1 MRVVVVGGSGN
12 AGAAIVRALGRR
24 GAQAVPLS
32 RSGKAIAGA
41 PGAKADI
48 VSGEGLDAAL
58 EDADAI
64 VDASNSRN
72 PLDLK
77 PFTIGARNV
86 VAAAERAG
94 IGRAVLLSIL
104 GVERSQLQY
113 HRRKHE
119 QELTYLGSSMQVTIV
134 RAAQFHEWSVDLF
147 EAGAAVGAIP
157 VVLGGRLQPVDVGE
171 VADLVADEAIAILG
185 RADRRLRGTAGAGVA
200 RAREGVAGCDGRA
213 RPHRERPVPAVDAR
227 LPAQRREPHR
237 AAQGLRH
244 LRGVARAQALT
255 SASPPGSA
263 SAWRVGGDA

>member
-1 MRVVVVGGSGN
+1 MRVVVIGGSGN

-24 GAQAVPLS
+24 GAQAVPVS

-58 EDADAI
+58 EDADVV

-94 IGRAVLLSIL
+94 VHRAVLLSIL
-104 GVERSQLQY
+104 GVDRSKLQY
-113 HRRKHE
+113 HRKKHE
-119 QELTYLGSSMQVTIV
+119 QELTYLGSSLEVAVV
-134 RAAQFHEWSVDLF
+134 RASQFHEWSVDFF

-157 VVLGGRLQPVDVGE
+157 VFLGGRLQPVDVAE
-171 VADLVADEAIAILG
+171 VAELVADEA
-185 RADRRLRGTAGAGVA
+185 TAPSGQQIIDFAGPQVRVSRDLA
-200 RAREGVAGCDGRA
+200 RAWQTATGA
-213 RPHRERPVPAVDAR
+213 RGLIVNGPFPPTMLDYLRSGANLTEERKGKVSFEEWLAR
-227 LPAQRREPHR
+227 RR
-237 AAQGLRH
+237 
-244 LRGVARAQALT
+244 
-255 SASPPGSA
+255 
-263 SAWRVGGDA
+263 